1 MVAGYSSGFSSPWA
15 RHRVIGGALTT
26 RMSNMLRTQPGAREP
41 EQGSAPT
48 GRLKKWLIWGGMAAF
63 LAWCVLGF
71 RRDIAQIDIGLV
83 GAAWPAIAAAAG
95 LSVFNYVLRIW
106 RWHWYMSHQG
116 HVLPLRFVS
125 LTFMA
130 GFAFTLSPGKLG
142 EMARAR
148 YYQAR
153 GVPLSAVS
161 GAFFVERILDLLAM
175 ILLAFAALLNADRYR
190 GMIWIAAALVLGL
203 LMLIAL
209 CPWSRVRTWLADR
222 PKPLPGHGS
231 LTVVVDTM
239 VSSRRLLSPKMLV
252 AGLLLGLVS
261 WGGEAAGLKLV
272 ADAMA
277 PGQLPWSGA
286 ASAYAVAL
294 IAGAL
299 SFLPGGLGSTEAVMA
314 ALLMAHGISAPLAIL
329 LTLICRLLTL
339 WLAVVIGWACVW
351 LLRREPSSF

>member
-1 MVAGYSSGFSSPWA
+1 MTKFATVKQGAAGSEGRPPSGS
-15 RHRVIGGALTT
+15 H
-26 RMSNMLRTQPGAREP
+26 
-41 EQGSAPT
+41 
-48 GRLKKWLIWGGMAAF
+48 LKKWLIWGAMFAF
-63 LAWCVLGF
+63 LAWCAIGF
-71 RRDIAQIDIGLV
+71 RRDIAQIDLHLLQP
-83 GAAWPAIAAAAG
+83 AWPAIAMAG
-95 LSVFNYVLRIW
+95 ALSLFNYVLRIW
-106 RWHWYMSHQG
+106 RWQWYLSRQG
-116 HVLPLRFVS
+116 HELPIRFVS

-175 ILLAFAALLNADRYR
+175 ILLAFAALLDADRYR
-190 GMIWIAAALVLGL
+190 SLIWVAAALVTGL
-203 LMLIAL
+203 LLVIGL
-209 CPWSRVRTWLADR
+209 CPWSRVGAWLDGRRAQPVR
-222 PKPLPGHGS
+222 GHAS
-231 LTVVVDTM
+231 LTVLVGTM
-239 VSSRRLLSPKMLV
+239 VSARQLLTPGMLM
-252 AGLLLGLVS
+252 AGLALGVVS
-261 WGGEAAGLKLV
+261 WGAEAAGLKLV

-277 PGQLPWSGA
+277 PGQLSWSGA
-286 ASAYAVAL
+286 ASAYAVAI

-314 ALLMAHGISAPLAIL
+314 ALLMAHGFGAPLAIL

-339 WLAVVIGWACVW
+339 WLAVVMGWACVW

>member
-1 MVAGYSSGFSSPWA
+1 MQPSAV
-15 RHRVIGGALTT
+15 GA
-26 RMSNMLRTQPGAREP
+26 
-41 EQGSAPT
+41 APAS
-48 GRLKKWLIWGGMAAF
+48 RLKKWLLWGAMAAF
-63 LAWCVLGF
+63 LAWCAIGF
-71 RRDIAQIDIGLV
+71 RRDIAQIDLRMLQP
-83 GAAWPAIAAAAG
+83 AWPAIALAG
-95 LSVFNYVLRIW
+95 ALSLFNYVLRIW
-106 RWHWYMSHQG
+106 RWRWYLSRQG
-116 HVLPLRFVS
+116 HELPVRFVS

-148 YYQAR
+148 YYHAH

-175 ILLAFAALLNADRYR
+175 ILLAFAALLDADRYR
-190 GMIWIAAALVLGL
+190 GLIWVAAALVIAL
-203 LMLIAL
+203 LLVIGL
-209 CPWSRVRTWLADR
+209 CPWSRVGAWLDR
-222 PKPLPGHGS
+222 RRSRPVPGQAG
-231 LTVVVDTM
+231 LAVLVGTM
-239 VSSRRLLSPKMLV
+239 VSARLLLSPGM
-252 AGLLLGLVS
+252 LLLGLTLGVVS
-261 WGGEAAGLKLV
+261 WGAEAAGLKLV

-277 PGQLPWSGA
+277 PGQLSWSGA
-286 ASAYAVAL
+286 ASAYAVAI

-314 ALLMAHGISAPLAIL
+314 ALLMAHGLGAPLAIL